1 MNEENWSVPKKRVHA
16 IAKKKRGIIRVRM
29 TMRVRKII
37 LVLMTMK
44 LNKGFLV
51 QGKFIIK
58 LNPADS
64 S

>member
-29 TMRVRKII
+29 TMRVRKRI

-44 LNKGFLV
+44 LNKGF
-51 QGKFIIK
+51 
-58 LNPADS
+58 
-64 S
+64 